1 MHRSCFRARHATSH
15 QPSTAPKGG
24 TDDTA
29 RYCHIHRV
37 KQQNTTAADS
47 APTIKRYDT
56 LASEMIPCEEEI
68 RVTSYDDENTVTAQ
82 LLST

>member
-1 MHRSCFRARHATSH
+1 MLRAEQS
-15 QPSTAPKGG
+15 APKRPCLLC
-24 TDDTA
+24 TA
-29 RYCHIHRV
+29 ACANFA
-37 KQQNTTAADS
+37 QQNTTAADS